1 MHVLLQLDMKLTTC
15 RFLNTA
21 LLGAF
26 LLAPLALMP
35 TALRAD
41 PQAAVRTY
49 HDKQNNDDHTWNG
62 NEDKAYRIY
71 NRQNH
76 HKTVQFSTLNDTD
89 QQGYWNWRHE
99 HSDALLKINIK

>member
-1 MHVLLQLDMKLTTC
+1 MS

-26 LLAPLALMP
+26 LLAPLALSP

-41 PQAAVRTY
+41 DHGNDRTY
-49 HDKQNNDDHTWNG
+49 HDKQNNDDHTWNA
-62 NEDKAYRIY
+62 NENKAYHIY
-71 NRQNH
+71 AKQNH
-76 HKTVQFSTLNDTD
+76 RKAADFSRLNEND

-99 HSDALLKINIK
+99 HSDTLLKINIK